1 MPWTIDGQGE
11 QHARAGVDAQ
21 GWLWELRRGDDA
33 RQVLVEISRT
43 ALGVEEQ
50 ALPSDTAAAIKTEG
64 RSQLVD
70 VVELDEPP
78 RVIVCST
85 DGCRARPQKSVRL
98 GH

>member
-1 MPWTIDGQGE
+1 MPWTITGQFE
-11 QHARAGVDAQ
+11 PHARPGVDAE

-43 ALGVEEQ
+43 ALAADEQ
-50 ALPSDTAAAIKTEG
+50 ALPTDTAAAIKTEG
-64 RSQLVD
+64 RSQLED

-85 DGCRARPQKSVRL
+85 DGCRARPQTSARL

>member
-1 MPWTIDGQGE
+1 MPWTITGQVE
-11 QHARAGVDAQ
+11 PHARPGVDAE

-33 RQVLVEISRT
+33 RRVLLEISRR
-43 ALGVEEQ
+43 ALAADEQ
-50 ALPSDTAAAIKTEG
+50 ALPRDTATAIRTEG
-64 RSQLVD
+64 RSQLED
-70 VVELDEPP
+70 MVELDEPP